1 MRTETEFSIYLINRP
16 GVLAS
21 VTGALAKARIN
32 IIALTLS
39 DAGEHGVLRILCD
52 NPAAARQVLGKAHDR
67 WAESEVLVLELENR
81 PGAFAAVAQKLA
93 DEHINISYAY
103 CTGGA
108 RGGRTTAVFKVSDL
122 IHASHVLGGARP
134 SDAKATRTVKTA
146 PHRARS

>member
-52 NPAAARQVLGKAHDR
+52 NPATARQVLGKAHDR

-122 IHASHVLGGARP
+122 IHASHVLGGARS